1 MAIYNDC
8 KIVIDLNKL
17 VKARPCGVDLAE
29 EHVDNIAND
38 LRRRMTFDTLFEQ
51 VDRAIWDY
59 AEECNID
66 LNDSEE
72 CQSFGF
78 QIPKYGDIQ
87 PQPGREAELVKR
99 EAEAKKRKK
108 EFEKNF
114 EMIDLESPS
123 WTIQVP
129 KRKTN
134 DSKRKSK
141 KE

>member
-17 VKARPCGVDLAE
+17 VKTRPCGVDLDDQ
-29 EHVDNIAND
+29 HVDNIAND
-38 LRRRMTFDTLFEQ
+38 LRRRMTFDTLFSQ
-51 VDRAIWDY
+51 VDQAIWDY

-66 LNDSEE
+66 LSDSEE

-78 QIPKYGDIQ
+78 QIPEYGDTQ
-87 PQPGREAELVKR
+87 PKPGREDELTKR
-99 EAEAKKRKK
+99 EVEAKKRKK

-114 EMIDLESPS
+114 EMVDLEGGS

-129 KRKTN
+129 RRKT
-134 DSKRKSK
+134 K
-141 KE
+141 

>member
-17 VKARPCGVDLAE
+17 VKARPCGVDLAD

-38 LRRRMTFDTLFEQ
+38 LRKRMTFDSLFGQ
-51 VDRAIWDY
+51 VDTAIWEY
-59 AEECNID
+59 ADECNID
-66 LNDSEE
+66 LSDSEE

-78 QIPKYGDIQ
+78 QIPQYGDTE
-87 PQPGREAELVKR
+87 PKPGREDELTKR

-114 EMIDLESPS
+114 EMVDLEGGS

-129 KRKTN
+129 RRK
-134 DSKRKSK
+134 DAKD
-141 KE
+141 

>member
-17 VKARPCGVDLAE
+17 VRTRPCGVELDDQ
-29 EHVDNIAND
+29 HVDNIAND
-38 LRRRMTFDTLFEQ
+38 LRRRMTFDTLFSQ
-51 VDRAIWDY
+51 VDQAIWDY

-66 LNDSEE
+66 LSDSEE

-78 QIPKYGDIQ
+78 QIPQYGDTQ
-87 PQPGREAELVKR
+87 PKPGREDELTKR
-99 EAEAKKRKK
+99 ESEAKKRKK

-114 EMIDLESPS
+114 EMVDLEGGS

-129 KRKTN
+129 RRKT
-134 DSKRKSK
+134 K
-141 KE
+141 

>member
-17 VKARPCGVDLAE
+17 VRARPCGVDLDDQ
-29 EHVDNIAND
+29 HVDNIAND
-38 LRRRMTFDTLFEQ
+38 LRRRMTYDTLFSQ
-51 VDRAIWDY
+51 VDQAIWDY

-66 LNDSEE
+66 LSDSEE

-78 QIPKYGDIQ
+78 QIPQYGDIQ
-87 PQPGREAELVKR
+87 PKPGREAELTKR

-114 EMIDLESPS
+114 EMVDLEGGS

-129 KRKTN
+129 RRKT
-134 DSKRKSK
+134 K
-141 KE
+141 

>member
-17 VKARPCGVDLAE
+17 VKARPCGVDLDDQ
-29 EHVDNIAND
+29 HVDNIAND
-38 LRRRMTFDTLFEQ
+38 LRRRMTFDTLFSQ
-51 VDRAIWDY
+51 VDQAIWDY

-66 LNDSEE
+66 LSDSEE

-78 QIPKYGDIQ
+78 QIPQYGDTE
-87 PQPGREAELVKR
+87 PKPGREDELTKR

-114 EMIDLESPS
+114 EMVDLEGGS

-129 KRKTN
+129 RRKT
-134 DSKRKSK
+134 K
-141 KE
+141 

>member
-17 VKARPCGVDLAE
+17 VKARPCGVDLAD

-78 QIPKYGDIQ
+78 QIPQYGDIE
-87 PQPGREAELVKR
+87 PKPGREAELIKR

-108 EFEKNF
+108 YFEDNF
-114 EMIDLESPS
+114 EMVDLEGGS

-129 KRKTN
+129 RRKT
-134 DSKRKSK
+134 K
-141 KE
+141 